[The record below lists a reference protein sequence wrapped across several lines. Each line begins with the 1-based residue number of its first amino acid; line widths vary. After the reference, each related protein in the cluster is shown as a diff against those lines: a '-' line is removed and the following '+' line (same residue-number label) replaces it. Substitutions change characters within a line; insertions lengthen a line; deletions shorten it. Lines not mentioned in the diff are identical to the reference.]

1 MGCPPPFCTSQA
13 GAWLPVVTLSFSPL
27 PPHALHAPLISHI
40 FSPASALHYPTPQLP
55 NFTSSLRPHAE
66 GKLADRF
73 QSHFDRYTGAGG
85 NNVHYIAFD
94 FHKECGTKRYHRM
107 SVLWDQVRSVT

>member
-1 MGCPPPFCTSQA
+1 MPRSYPTFFHQ
-13 GAWLPVVTLSFSPL
+13 PL
-27 PPHALHAPLISHI
+27 PSITRP
-40 FSPASALHYPTPQLP
+40 PQLP